1 VWLHDD
7 SSDYES
13 TASYDLENVPEA
25 KKSQV
30 VSLVIET
37 TNAEI
42 LLMYSS
48 FKRTCRVFC
57 YVFRFLN
64 NSRCSKENK
73 CTGPLTAEEYHQTT
87 LKIVRVIQHKKY
99 KADVDDLKKDSAI
112 NNSLK
117 LKNLHP
123 FLNSDELLRVGGRLM
138 NVDITYDEHLI
149 ILPPEHHIMKLLV
162 IEEHQRLLHAGA
174 QLVLASLRAKFW
186 IPTGC
191 NVVRHVLN
199 KCLQCLKL
207 RNQAST
213 HLMGQLLGCRVQQS
227 MPFTHCGIDYGGP
240 ISIKN
245 GGRRSKSVQKA
256 YIALFICMSIKAI
269 HLELVSDLTTE
280 AFMAALRRFVSRRG
294 RPFSIHSD
302 KRTNFVGAKNE
313 LHKVLHDVQLK
324 DAVYSFTSS
333 EGIDWKFIPPHAP
346 HFGGLFDSR
355 ALLRIFLRELG
366 LEWGPLSLVIG

>member
-1 VWLHDD
+1 MLLRYKISLLLKTGYVISSDNPADYVSHGIDPRSLKYLDHWWSGPVWLHDD

-73 CTGPLTAEEYHQTT
+73 CTGRLMAEEYHQTT

-99 KADVDDLKKDSAI
+99 KADIDDLMKDSAI

-138 NVDITYDEHLI
+138 NVDIT
-149 ILPPEHHIMKLLV
+149 
-162 IEEHQRLLHAGA
+162 
-174 QLVLASLRAKFW
+174 
-186 IPTGC
+186 
-191 NVVRHVLN
+191 
-199 KCLQCLKL
+199 
-207 RNQAST
+207 
-213 HLMGQLLGCRVQQS
+213 
-227 MPFTHCGIDYGGP
+227 
-240 ISIKN
+240 
-245 GGRRSKSVQKA
+245 
-256 YIALFICMSIKAI
+256 
-269 HLELVSDLTTE
+269 
-280 AFMAALRRFVSRRG
+280 
-294 RPFSIHSD
+294 
-302 KRTNFVGAKNE
+302 
-313 LHKVLHDVQLK
+313 
-324 DAVYSFTSS
+324 
-333 EGIDWKFIPPHAP
+333 
-346 HFGGLFDSR
+346 
-355 ALLRIFLRELG
+355 
-366 LEWGPLSLVIG
+366 